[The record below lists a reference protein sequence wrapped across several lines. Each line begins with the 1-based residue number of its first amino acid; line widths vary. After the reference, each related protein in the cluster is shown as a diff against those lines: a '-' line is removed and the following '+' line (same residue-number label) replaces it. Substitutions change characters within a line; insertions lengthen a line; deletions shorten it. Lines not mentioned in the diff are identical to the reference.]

1 MIIEKLSK
9 RHKRE
14 SFDCG
19 NELLNIFLKKY
30 ACQNQYRYFVGVTYV
45 IHENNRVIGYIT
57 ISASSIKKTSLDVK
71 KPYDDVPVLR
81 IGRLAVDTNYQGKKI
96 GERLLKFGIEKA
108 LELKEYYGCTGI
120 VVDVKEDAI
129 DFYKNY
135 GFVTMQTLEKHLT
148 TPMYLSIKAIE
159 NLKM

>member
-1 MIIEKLSK
+1 VVIEKLSK
-9 RHKRE
+9 RHKRD

-30 ACQNQYRYFVGVTYV
+30 AYQNQYRSFVGVTYV

-57 ISASSIKKTSLDVK
+57 ISASSIKKASLDVK
-71 KPYDDVPVLR
+71 KPYEDIPVLR
-81 IGRLAVDTNYQGKKI
+81 IGRLAVDRNYQGKKI

-108 LELKEYYGCTGI
+108 LELKEHFGCVGI
-120 VVDVKEDAI
+120 VVDAKEDAI

-135 GFVTMQTLEKHLT
+135 GFVIMQTLEKHLT
-148 TPMYLSIKAIE
+148 TPMYLSIKMIE
-159 NLKM
+159 NLKN

>member
-19 NELLNIFLKKY
+19 KELLNIFLKKY
-30 ACQNQYRYFVGVTYV
+30 AFQNQYRYFVGVTYV

-57 ISASSIKKTSLDVK
+57 ISASSIKRTSLDVK
-71 KPYDDVPVLR
+71 KPYNDVPLLR
-81 IGRLAVDTNYQGKKI
+81 IGRLAVDKNYQGKKI
-96 GERLLKFGIEKA
+96 GERLLKFSIEKA
-108 LELKEYYGCTGI
+108 LKLKEYYGCAGI
-120 VVDVKEDAI
+120 VVDAKEDVV

-135 GFVTMQTLEKHLT
+135 GFVTMQTLEKHIT

-159 NLKM
+159 NFKT